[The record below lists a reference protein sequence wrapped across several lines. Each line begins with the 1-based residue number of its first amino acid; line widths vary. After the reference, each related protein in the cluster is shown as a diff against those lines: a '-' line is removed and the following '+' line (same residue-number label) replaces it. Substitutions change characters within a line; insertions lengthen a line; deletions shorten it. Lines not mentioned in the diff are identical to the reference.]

1 MLKSSFAALIYAMKV
16 LETKHES
23 KENLMKK
30 KHISSWQF
38 LALPEKLPAKLCIL
52 FFLGERFHEFSI
64 SFLKFVLIVFV
75 RSFQKVEWIAEKVK
89 KSSFCNL
96 V

>member
-1 MLKSSFAALIYAMKV
+1 MAIFGVTGKI
-16 LETKHES
+16 TS
-23 KENLMKK
+23 KIMY
-30 KHISSWQF
+30 F
-38 LALPEKLPAKLCIL
+38 

-75 RSFQKVEWIAEKVK
+75 RSCQKVEWIAEKVK

-96 V
+96 VWLRYLEDR